1 MSSFRHHANDSRQY
15 SLPLGLEASGGSGDS
30 EPSRASKGQSISRRS
45 GYRDE
50 ESEYS
55 LGVFVVCKGR
65 PPVTFDS
72 SNRFR
77 VLDMLTPHIGRRSAL
92 LLEMFGYHSLTDLV
106 RTGCHLSGIPSIG
119 PRKTEKILRL
129 VEGFGLSP
137 LRQPSAVPERWRAL
151 FDQLGQ

>member
-1 MSSFRHHANDSRQY
+1 
-15 SLPLGLEASGGSGDS
+15 
-30 EPSRASKGQSISRRS
+30 
-45 GYRDE
+45 
-50 ESEYS
+50 
-55 LGVFVVCKGR
+55 
-65 PPVTFDS
+65 
-72 SNRFR
+72 
-77 VLDMLTPHIGRRSAL
+77 
-92 LLEMFGYHSLTDLV
+92 MFGYHSLTDLV